1 MPVSLDSFVRAMPR
15 VELFLQLEGAL
26 QRDRLLTIADQN
38 SVFEDADALT
48 EWQQTLTQPDVARR
62 YELMAETSRWL
73 QYEDDV
79 AHVVYETGLALARQ
93 NVLYAE
99 IHVNPAHFT
108 EYRWN
113 FDKLLAALNDGRR
126 RAEVAWNVQLRWVLS
141 VFRDQ
146 PRHADEAV
154 RLAGSVEGI
163 RDGIVGIC
171 LSGPEA
177 AQPPGQFERAFRTAA
192 RKGISTAIHAN
203 VAGDGTGGLREMLET
218 LQPQRLVGGFGMTAD
233 AELAAELAQQELPLV
248 VTMGEALA
256 LGLTESYE
264 AYPLKQFVDEG
275 LQVIP
280 GSGMPTF
287 FGNSPE
293 DEHLAVVKRCGLG
306 TDELQAMVLNSVSAC
321 WLPAAEKA
329 ELEQKVREQL
339 AALAAEHLVA
349 QG

>member
-1 MPVSLDSFVRAMPR
+1 MSLDSFVRAMPR

-38 SVFEDADALT
+38 AVFGDADALT
-48 EWQQTLTQPDVARR
+48 EWQQTLTQPDVERR
-62 YELMAETSRWL
+62 YELMTETSRWL
-73 QYEDDV
+73 QYADDV
-79 AHVVYETGLALARQ
+79 AHVVYETGLALSRQ

-108 EYRWN
+108 VYRWT
-113 FDKLLAALNDGRR
+113 FEKLLAALNDGRR

-154 RLAGSVEGI
+154 RLAGSMEGI

-171 LSGPEA
+171 LSGPEES
-177 AQPPGQFERAFRTAA
+177 QPPGQFERAFRTAA
-192 RKGISTAIHAN
+192 RKGIPTAIHAN
-203 VAGDGTGGLREMLET
+203 AAGDAAGGIREMLET
-218 LQPQRLVGGFGMTAD
+218 LQPQRLIGGFGITAD
-233 AELAAELAQQELPLV
+233 AGLAADLVQQELPLV
-248 VTMGEALA
+248 VTMGEAVA

-264 AYPLKQFVDEG
+264 AYPLKQLVDEG
-275 LQVIP
+275 LRVMP

-287 FGNSPE
+287 FGSSPE
-293 DEHLAVVKRCGLG
+293 NEHLAVVNRCGLG
-306 TDELQAMVLNSVSAC
+306 ADELQAMVLNSVSAC
-321 WLPAAEKA
+321 WLPEEEKA

-339 AALAAEHLVA
+339 AELEAEHLGA
-349 QG
+349 